1 MSFEGTIFKGL
12 GKALRLLRDK
22 GGKSQKE
29 VAAAA
34 GVTPPMLSAYENERT
49 SPEMETLDK
58 ILHLGL
64 QASLADLTWA
74 LDVVND
80 RLPRR
85 DASPAAGLVPAVGY
99 RPGARGG
106 GGGGSLDA
114 QLAALL
120 SPGGESLPPALEE
133 GYAEMIRALYKISR
147 FVFESVVRPPE
158 RGGGEE

>member
-1 MSFEGTIFKGL
+1 MAYEGTVFKGL

-22 GGKSQKE
+22 RGRSQKE

-58 ILHLGL
+58 ILDLGL

-80 RLPRR
+80 RLPHR
-85 DASPAAGLVPAVGY
+85 AASLAGSPAGPLRAVE
-99 RPGARGG
+99 PG
-106 GGGGSLDA
+106 SPLTP
-114 QLAALL
+114 QLATLL
-120 SPGGESLPPALEE
+120 SPGAAALPPALEE
-133 GYAEMIRALYKISR
+133 GYAEIVRGLVKISR
-147 FVFESVVRPPE
+147 AVFESIARTPA
-158 RGGGEE
+158 GEDGDE

>member
-1 MSFEGTIFKGL
+1 MSFKGTIFSGL

-22 GGKSQKE
+22 RGKSQKE

-34 GVTPPMLSAYENERT
+34 GITPPMLSAYENERT

-58 ILHLGL
+58 ILDLGL

-85 DASPAAGLVPAVGY
+85 ESLAPGLLPEVGY
-99 RPGARGG
+99 RPGSR
-106 GGGGSLDA
+106 GGGSLDR
-114 QLAALL
+114 QLTAML
-120 SPGGESLPPALEE
+120 STGGESLPPALEE
-133 GYAEMIRALYKISR
+133 GYAEMVRALYKISR